1 MFNSGPPPCHYG
13 AFEPLRPEVQKS
25 RFPHKSLRFN
35 ADDKE
40 EKALAGVVGF
50 EPTVHATKKRC
61 LTAWLHPI
69 SEAVNTPDAT
79 SVQARFCENLSFFQS
94 SIIQKIFAG
103 QFRTFCVDQM
113 LQRVFLVGTNWGH
126 CRGLFC
132 GCFAA

>member
-25 RFPHKSLRFN
+25 RFPHKSLRFQSDH
-35 ADDKE
+35 AE

-69 SEAVNTPDAT
+69 SEAVNTPDIAP
-79 SVQARFCENLSFFQS
+79 VQACFFEKLLFFQS
-94 SIIQKIFAG
+94 GVIQKILAV
-103 QFRTFCVDQM
+103 QSSAFCVDQ
-113 LQRVFLVGTNWGH
+113 
-126 CRGLFC
+126 LF
-132 GCFAA
+132 